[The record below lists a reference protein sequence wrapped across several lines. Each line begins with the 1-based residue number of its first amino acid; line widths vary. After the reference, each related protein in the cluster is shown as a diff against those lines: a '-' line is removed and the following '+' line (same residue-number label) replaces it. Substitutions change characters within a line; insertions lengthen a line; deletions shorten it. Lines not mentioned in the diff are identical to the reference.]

1 MLTLALPF
9 AVVLLLSGVWAHRRF
24 EGYSELPSHFNLRG
38 EADRFAP
45 RSVMVWLLPVMF
57 SVLLLSIAAAV
68 EYIPQEMQN
77 GDPRTGI
84 LISGFTL
91 LGGQALVLWLT
102 VRWSRG
108 ES

>member
-9 AVVLLLSGVWAHRRF
+9 AVALLLSGVWAHRRF
-24 EGYSELPSHFNLRG
+24 DGYSQLPSHFNIRG

-45 RSVMVWLLPVMF
+45 RGVMVWLLPVMF
-57 SVLLLSIAAAV
+57 SMMLLGIAAAF

-77 GDPRTGI
+77 GDPSTGV
-84 LISGFTL
+84 LITGFTV

-102 VRWSRG
+102 VRWARG